1 MMDPVALIWIVTGI
15 LAGVAA
21 LLSAVGFYKFVYF
34 LNVGYGFAV
43 AGIAIAT
50 AVMSLVGFIPSIGIC
65 EYVLL
70 VLLLLYGARL
80 SGFLLYR
87 DIKSASYKKAVSN
100 ANAATDK
107 KMPIFVKITIW
118 LSVVV
123 LYVAETSP
131 VAYRAIQGSV
141 YSSTNSVLDLI
152 FPIVG
157 AVIMATAL
165 TIETLADHQKSQA
178 KKVNP
183 RRFVD
188 TGLYRYVR
196 CPNYL
201 GEILFWTGVFVSGI
215 NVYTYWWQWVIAIF
229 GYLCLI
235 YVMLSGAKRL
245 DKRQTKNYGEDPE
258 FQAYV
263 KKTPI
268 LMRLIPVKSLKD
280 WKWIV

>member
-1 MMDPVALIWIVTGI
+1 MNPVALIWIVTGV

-21 LLSAVGFYKFVYF
+21 LLSAIGFYKFVYF
-34 LNVGYGFAV
+34 LSVGYGFAV
-43 AGIAIAT
+43 AGIAIAIM
-50 AVMSLVGFIPSIGIC
+50 VMSWTGFIPSCGVC

-70 VLLLLYGARL
+70 SLLILYGARL

-87 DIKSASYKKAVSN
+87 DIKSASYKKAVGKSN
-100 ANAATDK
+100 EATDK

-118 LSVVV
+118 ICVIA

-131 VAYRAIQGSV
+131 VAYRAIQGNIYALTGDSF
-141 YSSTNSVLDLI
+141 DLI
-152 FPIVG
+152 FPIIG
-157 AVIMATAL
+157 AVIMAFAL
-165 TIETLADHQKSQA
+165 TLETLADHQKSKA

-201 GEILFWTGVFVSGI
+201 GEILFWTGVFLSGI
-215 NVYTYWWQWVIAIF
+215 NVYAYWWQWVIAIV
-229 GYLCLI
+229 GWLCLI

-245 DKRQTKNYGEDPE
+245 DKRQSKNYGEDPE

-268 LMRLIPVKSLKD
+268 LMRLIPVKSFKN

>member
-1 MMDPVALIWIVTGI
+1 MNPVALIWIATGA

-21 LLSAVGFYKFVYF
+21 LLSAIGFYKFVYF
-34 LNVGYGFAV
+34 LSVGYGFAV
-43 AGIAIAT
+43 AGIAIAIM
-50 AVMSLVGFIPSIGIC
+50 VMSWTGFIPACGVC

-70 VLLLLYGARL
+70 FLLILYGARL

-87 DIKSASYKKAVSN
+87 DIKSASYKKAVGKSN
-100 ANAATDK
+100 EAADK

-118 LSVVV
+118 ICVIA

-131 VAYRAIQGSV
+131 IAYRAIQGNIYTLTGDS
-141 YSSTNSVLDLI
+141 LDLI
-152 FPIVG
+152 FPIIG
-157 AVIMATAL
+157 AVIMAFAL
-165 TIETLADHQKSQA
+165 TLETLADHQKSKA

-201 GEILFWTGVFVSGI
+201 GEILFWTGVFLSGI
-215 NVYTYWWQWVIAIF
+215 NVYAYWWQWVIAIV
-229 GYLCLI
+229 GWLCLI

-245 DKRQTKNYGEDPE
+245 DKRQNKNYGEDPE

-268 LMRLIPVKSLKD
+268 LMRLIPVKSFKN